1 MIDYIT
7 NFIYSL
13 IRIATPIIFVALSS
27 TISQQAGL
35 LNMAAEAMM
44 LTSALAGVI
53 VSALVQN
60 VWIGILGGVLASVLL
75 ALFLCWAAFVLK
87 VDLYL
92 MSISLNMALVGGT
105 VFVVYLLTGTKNTTA
120 GVLQSLALG
129 NVDIPIIKDR
139 IVPRSNLRSNYI
151 DNCRNR
157 LDLVAILDFCIKYIS
172 MVFQNLDDPL
182 KRRSVQ
188 FMRDFFN

>member
-60 VWIGILGGVLASVLL
+60 VWIGILGGVLCLHCFCAGRR
-75 ALFLCWAAFVLK
+75 LC
-87 VDLYL
+87 
-92 MSISLNMALVGGT
+92 
-105 VFVVYLLTGTKNTTA
+105 
-120 GVLQSLALG
+120 
-129 NVDIPIIKDR
+129 
-139 IVPRSNLRSNYI
+139 
-151 DNCRNR
+151 
-157 LDLVAILDFCIKYIS
+157 
-172 MVFQNLDDPL
+172 
-182 KRRSVQ
+182 
-188 FMRDFFN
+188 